1 LLPRVILHN
10 GVSLDGRVDGYQGGI
25 GQFYQVASAFQA
37 DAMLSGSD
45 TLLVA
50 YASSPQPNEEMAE
63 ESLAEPT
70 AAPDTVQ
77 DGDDSRALLV
87 VPDSRGRIHN
97 WAQIRREPWWRD
109 VVVLCSQATPPDY
122 VGGLR
127 QMGID
132 TIITGDDHVDLGAAL
147 EALNAR
153 CGIQTVQVDSGGT
166 LNGVLLREGLVDEI
180 SLLISPSLAGGM
192 SPRSIYRAPDLAS
205 AEGIIPLRL
214 FHLERLEDDIIWL
227 RYEVVR

>member
-1 LLPRVILHN
+1 MLPRVILHN

-50 YASSPQPNEEMAE
+50 YASASSPDEQAE
-63 ESLAEPT
+63 ESQVEPS
-70 AAPDTVQ
+70 AVPGADQ
-77 DGDDSRALLV
+77 AGNDSRALLV

-97 WAQIRREPWWRD
+97 WPQIRREPYWRD
-109 VVVLCSQATPPDY
+109 VVVLCSEATPQDY
-122 VGGLR
+122 VKGLW
-127 QMGID
+127 QMGVD
-132 TIITGDDHVDLGAAL
+132 TIIAGEDHVDLGAAL

-153 CGIQTVQVDSGGT
+153 HGIQTVQVDSGGT
-166 LNGVLLREGLVDEI
+166 LNGVLLRAGLVDEI
-180 SLLISPSLAGGM
+180 SLLISPTLAGGM

-205 AEGIIPLRL
+205 AEDIIRLRL
-214 FHLERLEDDIIWL
+214 FHLEQLEDGIVWL